1 MEYILDSNFFIEA
14 HRKTY
19 PLDVATGFWQSVKS
33 LAEQGVIVSIDKV
46 RNELYDKNDE
56 LENWCRTNLPDHFFK
71 DSSTVL
77 TQYTSVVNWAPNRQ
91 PPYLPT
97 AFSDFMHAD
106 RADAF
111 LVAYALA
118 DSSNR
123 TVVTQE
129 VGHPNKTTI
138 VKIPDCCTAFGVRY
152 LDTIGMFRA
161 LGATF

>member
-19 PLDVATGFWQSVKS
+19 PLDVATGFWQSVRR
-33 LAEQGVIVSIDKV
+33 LADQGTIISIDKV

-56 LENWCRTNLPDHFFK
+56 LEDWCRTNLPEHFFK
-71 DSSTVL
+71 DSSTAFA
-77 TQYTSVVNWAPNRQ
+77 QYQTVATWAPIRQ
-91 PPYLPT
+91 PPYSAAALQ
-97 AFSDFMHAD
+97 DFLHAD

-118 DSSNR
+118 DSANR
-123 TVVTQE
+123 TVITQE
-129 VGHPNKTTI
+129 VGSPNKTTI
-138 VKIPDCCTAFGVRY
+138 VKIPDCCNALNILF

-161 LGATF
+161 IGATF